1 MATPTTCWHHI
12 CYQYFVYHNTRGIRM
27 KLHEIFPNTSFFSS
41 CQNHTG
47 SGVVHVFEYIF
58 FSSVSVTFFC
68 HFLKIYLWN
77 IFIQSCI
84 RLFMSDEICCL
95 MDGIISNTITVSTR
109 WVFFTGRQEAV
120 DYLI

>member
-1 MATPTTCWHHI
+1 
-12 CYQYFVYHNTRGIRM
+12 M

-58 FSSVSVTFFC
+58 FSSVSVTFSVIF
-68 HFLKIYLWN
+68 FYIFVEYIYT
-77 IFIQSCI
+77 CI

-95 MDGIISNTITVSTR
+95 MDSIISNTITVSTR